1 MENKKNR
8 YVIEKNIY
16 EKHIDD
22 EVHLYGLLHQ
32 LAAQAERIR
41 DEEDVLHLL
50 DAVKKYG
57 AIADEMFDG
66 WGIPGRYLVFGEK
79 KDLAALKERELTKL
93 SDILAEHDAANMS
106 KALEQASWNLPYIIH
121 GSSFR
126 LLVGSIFELLARYCS
141 LKRRIQEVRTE
152 KDFLR
157 LQKQT
162 AKEGDTVPRLCRS
175 WGVPE
180 GEDMTSHDV
189 LERAIRRKHL
199 IPVREADLVL
209 VCGEDGPDDP
219 EGFEDSEGMDLPDD
233 FDDLDGYDEP
243 DDPGEG
249 WDE

>member
-1 MENKKNR
+1 
-8 YVIEKNIY
+8 
-16 EKHIDD
+16 
-22 EVHLYGLLHQ
+22 
-32 LAAQAERIR
+32 
-41 DEEDVLHLL
+41 
-50 DAVKKYG
+50 
-57 AIADEMFDG
+57 
-66 WGIPGRYLVFGEK
+66 
-79 KDLAALKERELTKL
+79 
-93 SDILAEHDAANMS
+93 MS

-141 LKRRIQEVRTE
+141 LKRRILEVKTE

-162 AKEGDTVPRLCRS
+162 AKEGNTVPRLCRS
-175 WGVPE
+175 WGVPK
-180 GEDMTSHDV
+180 GEEVTAHDV

-199 IPVREADLVL
+199 IPVCEADLVL

>member
-8 YVIEKNIY
+8 YVIGKNVY

-41 DEEDVLHLL
+41 DEEDVFHLL
-50 DAVKKYG
+50 DTVKKYG

-79 KDLAALKERELTKL
+79 KDLEGLRERELTKL
-93 SDILAEHDAANMS
+93 SDILAEHDAENMS

-141 LKRRIQEVRTE
+141 LKRRILEVKPKRISS
-152 KDFLR
+152 
-157 LQKQT
+157 
-162 AKEGDTVPRLCRS
+162 ACRS
-175 WGVPE
+175 RRQRRVTRFPACAAPGASRRIRNSPPMMFWSGQ
-180 GEDMTSHDV
+180 S
-189 LERAIRRKHL
+189 AI
-199 IPVREADLVL
+199 
-209 VCGEDGPDDP
+209 
-219 EGFEDSEGMDLPDD
+219 ST
-233 FDDLDGYDEP
+233 
-243 DDPGEG
+243 
-249 WDE
+249 